1 MYTLSLHDALPI
13 AIRNDRFGFAELR
26 EHDDDLAAL
35 DLLHFTRQELADLVG
50 ELFPDTCALTLAHAL
65 DDTLLRGLHRR
76 ATEGIERHLLF
87 QHISHLE
94 VRILEA
100 RFLERHLRARVLHGL
115 HHGAEH
121 RDPDRAFELV
131 DADLGPHVGTVALDE
146 GGVQPVLEQVEQLRP
161 LELLGVRQLAN
172 RRDYITGI
180 RRHGFLVTNPPPNAR
195 REFRPAAPAAA
206 LPPGARARPSPRRER
221 PRCAPARARAP
232 PPSPE
237 PRGPRTA
244 PNADASARVVR
255 APGSTPRA
263 CSGVP
268 ADRPRRATPRA
279 PGSPWHNRPPLHV
292 AVARWAAI
300 RCALERAAG
309 AACRRCGGRPVRG
322 PTRPSGPETTRRA
335 CRRA

>member
-1 MYTLSLHDALPI
+1 MKVLAVVLLAVRTGRY
-13 AIRNDRFGFAELR
+13 GFAELR
-26 EHDDDLAAL
+26 EHDDDLATL
-35 DLLHFTRQELADLVG
+35 DLLHFARQELADLVG
-50 ELFPDTCALTLAHAL
+50 ELFPDASPLALADTL
-65 DDTLLRGLHRR
+65 DDALLRGLYGR
-76 ATEGIERHLLF
+76 AAEGLERHLFL

-100 RFLERHLRARVLHGL
+100 RFLERHLRARVLHSL
-115 HHGAEH
+115 DHGAEH

-131 DADLGPHVGTVALDE
+131 DADLGPHVGTVAFHE

-161 LELLGVRQLAN
+161 LELLGVRQLTN
-172 RRDYITGI
+172 RGDYITGI

-206 LPPGARARPSPRRER
+206 LPLGARARPSPRRER

-232 PPSPE
+232 PPSPG

-268 ADRPRRATPRA
+268 AARPRRPTPRA
-279 PGSPWHNRPPLHV
+279 PASPCHNRPPPP
-292 AVARWAAI
+292 AA
-300 RCALERAAG
+300 
-309 AACRRCGGRPVRG
+309 P
-322 PTRPSGPETTRRA
+322 PPWPP
-335 CRRA
+335 

>member
-1 MYTLSLHDALPI
+1 MISSFGRGIVRYLGVIHVFFFQAEDGIRDVAVTGVQTCALPI
-13 AIRNDRFGFAELR
+13 
-26 EHDDDLAAL
+26 
-35 DLLHFTRQELADLVG
+35 
-50 ELFPDTCALTLAHAL
+50 
-65 DDTLLRGLHRR
+65 
-76 ATEGIERHLLF
+76 
-87 QHISHLE
+87 S
-94 VRILEA
+94 

-115 HHGAEH
+115 DHGAEH

-131 DADLGPHVGTVALDE
+131 DADLGPHVGTVALHE

-161 LELLGVRQLAN
+161 LELLGVRQLTN
-172 RRDYITGI
+172 RGDYITGI

-206 LPPGARARPSPRRER
+206 LPLGARARPSPRRER

-232 PPSPE
+232 PPSPG

-279 PGSPWHNRPPLHV
+279 PGSPARARPPPPPRGPRAPRTPPNADATAGVVRPPGSPPRAWGGAPAARPRRPPPRAPGPPGRNRPPPPG
-292 AVARWAAI
+292 AADDCPTAS
-300 RCALERAAG
+300 RALEG
-309 AACRRCGGRPVRG
+309 
-322 PTRPSGPETTRRA
+322 
-335 CRRA
+335 